1 MANKRNIKRAL
12 QHCKKAQGGTVTC
25 QGCPYAPHNCE
36 MLMADALELIEHLE
50 KAAGDNYTPLPPRT
64 QPIKA

>member
-12 QHCKKAQGGTVTC
+12 QHCRKAQACLVTC
-25 QGCPYAPHNCE
+25 EGCPYAPHHCE

-50 KAAGDNYTPLPPRT
+50 KAAGDNYKPLPPHSKT
-64 QPIKA
+64 VKE